1 MGELVGIKKVAPM
14 IALVSDVCD
23 LTGSGKKSKKSG
35 VQASQFSMS
44 DDETHQGCIF
54 SNIQTSKQNFSIIKI
69 TFSLIL

>member
-1 MGELVGIKKVAPM
+1 MGGLVGFKKATPR

-44 DDETHQGCIF
+44 DDETH
-54 SNIQTSKQNFSIIKI
+54 
-69 TFSLIL
+69 